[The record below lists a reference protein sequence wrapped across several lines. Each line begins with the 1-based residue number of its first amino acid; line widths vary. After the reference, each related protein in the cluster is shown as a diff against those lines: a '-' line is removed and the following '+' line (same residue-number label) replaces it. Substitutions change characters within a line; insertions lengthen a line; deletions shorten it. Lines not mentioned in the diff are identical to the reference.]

1 MKNNND
7 IRTTKSIGKTFF
19 IYILINSILSIIL
32 FMIIS
37 YIGYKTRNLRVEHIL
52 ALIPALIIIYGGC
65 TYLVFRKVFLFFGIM
80 EQGLDKVANGNYT
93 VTLDKKGTG
102 IFMTMTENF
111 NRMTKELKQ
120 TKILN
125 EEFIHNFSH
134 EFKTPISAINGFAD
148 VLLEDDLTE
157 EERKKYL
164 KIIKEE
170 SYRLSSLS
178 EKVLFISKLNTQSII
193 TDKKEY
199 RLDEQIKKCIIM
211 TQKYWENKYLQIN
224 VNLSEIVYYNN
235 PDIIQEI
242 WINLLSNAI
251 KYTKNNGKIDV
262 KLEKMNNKIVFT
274 ISDTGIGIEEE
285 KIPYIFNE
293 YYQADESHHNFGVGL
308 GLSIV
313 KKIVNLANGDIKV
326 ESTINKGTT
335 FTVIL

>member
-19 IYILINSILSIIL
+19 IYILINSILSILL
-32 FMIIS
+32 FMLIS
-37 YIGYKTRNLRVEHIL
+37 YIGYTTKSMKVEHIL

-170 SYRLSSLS
+170 SYRLSNLS

-211 TQKYWENKYLQIN
+211 TQKYWENKHLQMN

-251 KYTKNNGKIDV
+251 KYTKDNGKIDI
-262 KLEKMNNKIVFT
+262 KLEKMNNIIVFT

-293 YYQADESHHNFGVGL
+293 YYQADESHHNLGVGL

-335 FTVIL
+335 FTVTL

>member
-1 MKNNND
+1 MKSNNN
-7 IRTTKSIGKTFF
+7 IRTTKSIGRTFF
-19 IYILINSILSIIL
+19 IYILINSILSVVL

-37 YIGYKTRNLRVEHIL
+37 YIGYKTRNLRVEHIVI
-52 ALIPALIIIYGGC
+52 LIPLLIMTFGGC
-65 TYLVFRKVFLFFGIM
+65 TYFVFRKFFLFFGIM

-93 VTLDKKGTG
+93 VTLDTKGTG

-148 VLLEDDLTE
+148 VLMEDDLPE

-164 KIIKEE
+164 NIIKEE
-170 SYRLSSLS
+170 SYRLSNLS

-193 TDKKEY
+193 TEKKEY

-211 TQKYWENKYLQIN
+211 TQKYWGNKHLQMN

-251 KYTKNNGKIDV
+251 KYTKDNGKIDI
-262 KLEKMNNKIVFT
+262 KLEKINNNIVFT
-274 ISDTGIGIEEE
+274 IADNGIGIEEE

-293 YYQADESHHNFGVGL
+293 YYQADESHHNLGVGL

-313 KKIVNLANGDIKV
+313 KKIVKMADGDIKV
-326 ESTINKGTT
+326 TSKINKGTT
-335 FTVIL
+335 FVVTL